1 MFCIRDKNN
10 RKNLLLQDCQAGIST
25 SGNIS
30 AGDKQLLIQG
40 MMHFPKK
47 TQCPDFFFS

>member
-10 RKNLLLQDCQAGIST
+10 RKNLLLQACQAGISTT

-30 AGDKQLLIQG
+30 AGNKQLLIQG

-47 TQCPDFFFS
+47 TQGLHFFS